1 MFYLPQKKEGNWEY
15 GVVGYIGGVGYFAN
29 CFLNGTISQA
39 PMFQQKYYVSL
50 SLRLLSDRYA
60 FKISR
65 KDVLN
70 LDFAFLGLFAGFPGM
85 LAPSLIGDP

>member
-1 MFYLPQKKEGNWEY
+1 MELL
-15 GVVGYIGGVGYFAN
+15 VIGGVGYFAN

-39 PMFQQKYYVSL
+39 PIFQQKYSFSL
-50 SLRLLSDRYA
+50 SLRLLSDRFA

-65 KDVLN
+65 KNVLN
-70 LDFAFLGLFAGFPGM
+70 LDFAFLGLFAGFPGI

>member
-39 PMFQQKYYVSL
+39 PMFQQKYSFSL
-50 SLRLLSDRYA
+50 SLRLLSDRFA

-70 LDFAFLGLFAGFPGM
+70 LDFCVFRPFRWVPGDVG
-85 LAPSLIGDP
+85 PDTCW